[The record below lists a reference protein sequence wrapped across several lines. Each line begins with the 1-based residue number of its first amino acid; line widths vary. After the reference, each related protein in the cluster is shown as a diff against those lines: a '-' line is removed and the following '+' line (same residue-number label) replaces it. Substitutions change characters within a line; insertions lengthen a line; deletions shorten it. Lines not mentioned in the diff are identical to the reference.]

1 MWQQLENKGE
11 EETLAII
18 SSVGWEAKK
27 KTVQVE
33 AGGGWGLVPQ
43 ISLGCWG
50 QLLTLSLQWY
60 SPRVQ
65 PTLPRF

>member
-11 EETLAII
+11 EEKLAII

-27 KTVQVE
+27 TMQIE
-33 AGGGWGLVPQ
+33 AGGWGLVPQ
-43 ISLGCWG
+43 ISLRCWG

-60 SPRVQ
+60 SPLVQ
-65 PTLPRF
+65 PALPRF